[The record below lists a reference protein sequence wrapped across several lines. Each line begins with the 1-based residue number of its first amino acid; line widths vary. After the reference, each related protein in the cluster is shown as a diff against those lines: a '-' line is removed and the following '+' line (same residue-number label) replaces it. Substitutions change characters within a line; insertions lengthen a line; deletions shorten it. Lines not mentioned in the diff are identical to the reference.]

1 MALFSQQTRFSSRL
15 IRLVR
20 SEDGQTVTEYAVVM
34 GVITMVALASL
45 ATMSGQTLEILRRV
59 LIGLR

>member
-34 GVITMVALASL
+34 GVITLVALASL

>member
-15 IRLVR
+15 LGLVR

-34 GVITMVALASL
+34 GVITLVALVSL